1 MGVPAWLQAA
11 AHPLETLRKLP
22 EATLWEDQ
30 EGVGG
35 HPSAVWRAL
44 NALVARQR
52 REAGSRGGCSLGI
65 SVPHQKPGAFHPAL
79 PFRPWCTSSAIWE
92 SAGTMRLPTRLPS
105 GFPQLT
111 RVTCCLGLCFL
122 PETWRYRCPRLKVIG
137 KLKEWQRKREPGGRA
152 PGCLWGNGKP

>member
-1 MGVPAWLQAA
+1 MGAPAWLQAA

-35 HPSAVWRAL
+35 HPSAVSSAL

-65 SVPHQKPGAFHPAL
+65 SVPHARNQGPSTQPCPSDPGAL
-79 PFRPWCTSSAIWE
+79 
-92 SAGTMRLPTRLPS
+92 
-105 GFPQLT
+105 
-111 RVTCCLGLCFL
+111 
-122 PETWRYRCPRLKVIG
+122 PRLSG
-137 KLKEWQRKREPGGRA
+137 SQQEP
-152 PGCLWGNGKP
+152 